1 MCVAMNQNQRM
12 RGLPLRS
19 NGRFWPDNFLWHE
32 NPRLCIKKESPLGL
46 YEIISHG
53 SGERGAG
60 TTDDRSGIVCA
71 LEHKFRGICIWRP
84 LEYEATSLSAN
95 TLSGAALRRHH
106 GFSLAGT

>member
-32 NPRLCIKKESPLGL
+32 NPRLCL
-46 YEIISHG
+46 YEIIVHG

-60 TTDDRSGIVCA
+60 TRSGIVCA